1 MKYLTITTSLLLLG
15 TALLAQPDPDRKD
28 ERIRSFRVAI
38 YTETLRLTP
47 EEAQVFWPI
56 FNEHMDARDRL
67 QDDLKPRKQ
76 LDSMNDSEV
85 EEQIKRHFEMKQR
98 ELDLEK
104 DLYQKLRKA
113 LPVRKIAKVAAAE
126 REFRER
132 LLTKMQEVKN
142 KRLERKRGK

>member
-1 MKYLTITTSLLLLG
+1 MKYLTITTILLLLG

-38 YTETLRLTP
+38 YTEVLHLTS

-56 FNEHMDARDRL
+56 FNEHMDARDRI
-67 QDDLKPRKQ
+67 QDDLKSRKQ
-76 LDSMNDSEV
+76 MDSMNDSEV

-98 ELDLEK
+98 EIDLEK
-104 DLYQKLRKA
+104 DLYQKLRKV

-142 KRLERKRGK
+142 KRLERKRGR